1 MPIPQITIPGLSYNV
16 NNVDIGQQYAQ
27 GITAAGKSLASAIG
41 NVMGSV
47 DSTTGETR
55 EGILSQNQTATDLIE
70 ASRKAG
76 LISGDVADS
85 LHGASLGAKQKWW
98 GAISGTLAQKM
109 AEQAAT
115 TRQQISEQ
123 GATTRQ
129 QISEQGATQ
138 RSQAQIDLDR
148 QRLLL
153 EKQPIS
159 ITTTPATPA
168 TPTTV
173 PKPPVLTRDQAV
185 KMLQVGQ

>member
-1 MPIPQITIPGLSYNV
+1 MPIPQITIPALSYNV
-16 NNVDIGQQYAQ
+16 SNADIGTGYAK
-27 GITAAGKSLASAIG
+27 GITDAGTSLSKAIG

-47 DSTTGETR
+47 DPTTGETR

-70 ASRKAG
+70 ASRQAG

-98 GAISGTLAQKM
+98 GAISGTLAQ
-109 AEQAAT
+109 
-115 TRQQISEQ
+115 RISEQ
-123 GATTRQ
+123 GALQRQ

-138 RSQAQIDLDR
+138 RAQAQIDLDR

-159 ITTTPATPA
+159 ITTNPATPATPTTPSA
-168 TPTTV
+168 TPTTPTTV

-185 KMLQVGQ
+185 KMLQIGQ